1 MSSFEET
8 TMDEGMD
15 VADNTDMEVSMPSF
29 PAVSAVD
36 ANVSF
41 IELYQSHRS
50 NSFRYFLLNL
60 RGVLFT
66 NILLR
71 YSFFHRVELLS
82 TAKFVALPT
91 ACRLCERSG
100 TTS

>member
-29 PAVSAVD
+29 PAVSAVE

-41 IELYQSHRS
+41 IELYQSQ
-50 NSFRYFLLNL
+50 
-60 RGVLFT
+60 
-66 NILLR
+66 I
-71 YSFFHRVELLS
+71 
-82 TAKFVALPT
+82 K
-91 ACRLCERSG
+91 
-100 TTS
+100 